1 MLFQALSARHVPVK
15 LLMGPWYHTTA
26 GRNLPADGVPSLD
39 ELQLRWFDHWVR
51 GDADPGLDSFGPV
64 IYNQL
69 GEGHFHAAPAWPVP
83 GVRYTRA
90 YLAGSSTPG
99 NAGSLS
105 LQAPGKAGPDQ
116 LPWHPLSGTC
126 ARSTYIGTF
135 GLAPSTP
142 CESDDSLNDRT
153 GLAYE
158 LPLSKPLA
166 LDGPVSA
173 HLYVA
178 SSRSDAFVTLH
189 LEDVDPRTGTASE
202 LTSGWDSLVFRA
214 LDPSRSTV
222 VGDDVIVPF
231 HPYTKESVEQ
241 LQAGRMYDWWV
252 EIRPLAAT
260 IPAGH
265 VLRLS
270 LQTSDTVRFLP
281 TTPRLAAAVGSVL
294 SVYHD
299 TAHPSA
305 IVLPSAGG

>member
-1 MLFQALSARHVPVK
+1 M
-15 LLMGPWYHTTA
+15 
-26 GRNLPADGVPSLD
+26 
-39 ELQLRWFDHWVR
+39 
-51 GDADPGLDSFGPV
+51 
-64 IYNQL
+64 
-69 GEGHFHAAPAWPVP
+69 
-83 GVRYTRA
+83 
-90 YLAGSSTPG
+90 
-99 NAGSLS
+99 
-105 LQAPGKAGPDQ
+105 
-116 LPWHPLSGTC
+116 
-126 ARSTYIGTF
+126 
-135 GLAPSTP
+135 
-142 CESDDSLNDRT
+142 
-153 GLAYE
+153 
-158 LPLSKPLA
+158 
-166 LDGPVSA
+166 SA

-189 LEDVDPRTGTASE
+189 LEDVDPKTATASE

-222 VGDDVIVPF
+222 VGDDVVVPF

-241 LQAGRMYDWWV
+241 LQAGRVYDWWV